1 MQIFNIRKQNEPE
14 ANDQIFS
21 LSSGSSF
28 SCRSYP
34 GCVVNGVK
42 FLTRNR
48 DMNRSTQNSG
58 VCVRGPDNQ
67 MFYGVLEDIYELS
80 YLNDNSVT
88 LFKCL
93 WFDTRPGKKRIQNYK
108 NRVSVFV
115 KETWYENEP
124 FILASQAEQVFY
136 VDDLFNGPNWKVVEH
151 FRHRHIWDISEPDN
165 DDVMIAQDTESKNIE
180 LVVEL
185 PEIDSFVLNRDDG
198 ASNVVTS
205 DVDAIMKDK
214 SPVGDD
220 FINDEDDESLEEYVE
235 DEVIKSEDDDDIND
249 DVENQQCSSDDE

>member
-1 MQIFNIRKQNEPE
+1 M
-14 ANDQIFS
+14 S
-21 LSSGSSF
+21 VVWHSSGKEKDST
-28 SCRSYP
+28 
-34 GCVVNGVK
+34 
-42 FLTRNR
+42 LQNR
-48 DMNRSTQNSG
+48 
-58 VCVRGPDNQ
+58 
-67 MFYGVLEDIYELS
+67 I
-80 YLNDNSVT
+80 
-88 LFKCL
+88 
-93 WFDTRPGKKRIQNYK
+93 
-108 NRVSVFV
+108 SVFV

-165 DDVMIAQDTESKNIE
+165 DDVMIAQDTESTNIE

-185 PEIDSFVLNRDDG
+185 PEIDSFVSNRDDG
-198 ASNVVTS
+198 SSNVVTS

-220 FINDEDDESLEEYVE
+220 FINDEDDETLEEYVE
-235 DEVIKSEDDDDIND
+235 DEVIESEDDDDIND